1 VICPKCKAEYREG
14 FSVCSDCD
22 VPLVNLLPATGS
34 SSHESSDDEEAEFLP
49 ETSDNRFCLFW
60 QGNDARLHGEICD
73 ILDEEGIPHRSF
85 RHEQHLFRF
94 TADSTFKIGIPEDRF
109 DQAEKAIQEAYAP
122 EDRLTEALRKPPAL
136 PE

>member
-22 VPLVNLLPATGS
+22 VPLVNRS
-34 SSHESSDDEEAEFLP
+34 VDDSSHNDSGDAETEFLP
-49 ETSDNRFCLFW
+49 ETSDDRFCLFW

-73 ILDEEGIPHRSF
+73 ILDEEEIPHRSF

-94 TADSTFKIGIPEDRF
+94 TADSIFKIGIPEDRF

-122 EDRLTEALRKPPAL
+122 EDRVTEMLRKPPAL